1 MSYSVL
7 SSAEVLNKKNK
18 GLGKGLGA
26 LIPGIDSLSDFSS
39 DNSDSSVSQCELRI
53 VDIEP
58 CKNQPRRNFNIEQLE
73 ILADS
78 IKNHGVIQP
87 IIVRSLSN
95 GRFEI
100 IAGERRWRAAR
111 MAGLKTIP
119 SVVKEFTNSN
129 IMEIA
134 LIENLQREDLN
145 PIDEALGFQSL
156 IDEYNFTQEKISLR
170 VGKSRS
176 AVANS
181 LRLISLPDE
190 VKKLV
195 IDGDLSA
202 GHARAIV
209 SVSGAE
215 NQISLAMLAV
225 ENSLSVREIEKIIS
239 SKKNSCGKKK
249 NSEVNEN
256 VRLYLNSVESKIS
269 QRFGTKVQVSSSKNG
284 GKIEISYFS
293 NDDLDR
299 ILSLLCD

>member
-1 MSYSVL
+1 MSYGIL
-7 SSAEVLNKKNK
+7 SSAENLNKKNK

-26 LIPGIDSLSDFSS
+26 LIPGIDSLDDFSA
-39 DNSDSSVSQCELRI
+39 DNNDSTNHCELRI
-53 VDIEP
+53 IDIEP
-58 CKNQPRRNFNIEQLE
+58 CKNQPRKNFNTEQLE

-119 SVVKEFTNSN
+119 SVVKEFPNSN

-145 PIDEALGFQSL
+145 PIDEALGFQAL
-156 IDEYNFTQEKISLR
+156 IDEYNFTQEQISLR

-176 AVANS
+176 AVANA
-181 LRLISLPDE
+181 LRLITLPDE

-209 SVSGAE
+209 SVNGVE
-215 NQISLAMLAV
+215 NQINLALLAV
-225 ENSLSVREIEKIIS
+225 ENSLSVREIERIIS
-239 SKKNSCGKKK
+239 NKKNSCSRKKD
-249 NSEVNEN
+249 SEVNEN
-256 VRLYLNSVESKIS
+256 VRLYLNSIESQIS
-269 QRFGTKVQVSSSKNG
+269 ERFGTKVQVSSSKNG

-293 NDDLDR
+293 KDDLDR
-299 ILSLLCD
+299 ILSLLCN

>member
-1 MSYSVL
+1 MSSGVISSVEI
-7 SSAEVLNKKNK
+7 SNKKNK

-26 LIPGIDSLSDFSS
+26 LIPGINSLDDFSS
-39 DNSDSSVSQCELRI
+39 EDSQNTNQCELRI
-53 VDIEP
+53 IDIEP
-58 CKNQPRRNFNIEQLE
+58 CKNQPRKNFNIEQLE

-87 IIVRSLSN
+87 IIVRNLSN

-119 SVVKEFTNSN
+119 SIVREFPDSN

-145 PIDEALGFQSL
+145 PIDEALGFQTL
-156 IDEYNFTQEKISLR
+156 IDEYKFTQEKISLR
-170 VGKSRS
+170 IGKSRS

-195 IDGDLSA
+195 IEGDLSA
-202 GHARAIV
+202 GHARALV
-209 SVSGAE
+209 SVEGEE
-215 NQISLAMLAV
+215 NKINLAKLVV
-225 ENSLSVREIEKIIS
+225 ENSLSVRELEKIIS
-239 SKKNSCGKKK
+239 LEKSSKNKKK
-249 NSEVNEN
+249 DFTVDEN
-256 VRLYLNSVESKIS
+256 IKLYLNSVESKIS
-269 QRFGTKVQVSSSKNG
+269 ERFGTKVHVSASKNG

-299 ILSLLCD
+299 ILSILCD